1 MAISTNTFSLSA
13 SYTKQDMI
21 NQLEDAF
28 TWLGWH
34 DKCAHTGLVTGLV
47 DYGIYQDTDGGET
60 SYTRTFHDA
69 EQYTSSGIGT
79 GASFTMSRYFGNP
92 NYVYVNR
99 PGYGYTNGEYLEFL
113 PGEASEQASGLG
125 WGCTVF
131 VDNSVSYG
139 TTHNGFYAKN
149 VHANNSYPYG
159 ILRHKIQDNKKYGV
173 TYRAFQAPNTVQ
185 IEHQSGPFV
194 HPKDPDPTGS
204 GTYNG
209 ASGTP
214 HYTPR
219 MAGEYRLDMGW
230 SLTDSYGS
238 RYVNPKDSSFT
249 GTDGAKTVASS
260 NAYQLD
266 LNLFR
271 SGIDTNFCVMSY
283 RQPTLSSTK
292 LRDNTF
298 YTFIPHNFTTPIWDL
313 DYVFLGGMTEL
324 RPLTNESQTVGFTL
338 EAYCTG
344 AASEPE
350 YNIRMAEAP
359 YDRGDK
365 GVQAEYRSNLA
376 YGVPDQQTY
385 LDHLRIYN
393 RDSTYDTNN
402 NTFQINNAVSSN
414 ANYNAVIKGIP
425 LNAMFVPSPYTMP
438 EDFAFIDFIYD
449 APSVNI
455 QQGDTITIDE
465 TEVYVVI
472 HGCYNQTTKTRG
484 ILFVARKT

>member
-1 MAISTNTFSLSA
+1 MCIR
-13 SYTKQDMI
+13 D
-21 NQLEDAF
+21 
-28 TWLGWH
+28 
-34 DKCAHTGLVTGLV
+34 
-47 DYGIYQDTDGGET
+47 
-60 SYTRTFHDA
+60 R
-69 EQYTSSGIGT
+69 
-79 GASFTMSRYFGNP
+79 
-92 NYVYVNR
+92 
-99 PGYGYTNGEYLEFL
+99 
-113 PGEASEQASGLG
+113 
-125 WGCTVF
+125 
-131 VDNSVSYG
+131 
-139 TTHNGFYAKN
+139 
-149 VHANNSYPYG
+149 YG

-209 ASGTP
+209 GNSTA

-219 MAGEYRLDMGW
+219 IAGEYRLDVGW
-230 SLTDSYGS
+230 PITDSYGS
-238 RYVNPKDSSFT
+238 RYPNPKSDQFQ

-266 LNLFR
+266 LNVFR

-298 YTFIPHNFTTPIWDL
+298 YTFIPHNFTTPVWDL

-324 RPLTNESQTVGFTL
+324 RPLTNESQTVGFTV
-338 EAYCTG
+338 ETYCTG
-344 AASEPE
+344 SASEPE

-359 YDRGDK
+359 YDRADD

-376 YGVPDQQTY
+376 YGVPNQQTY
-385 LDHLRIYN
+385 ADHLRIYN

-402 NTFQINNAVSSN
+402 TTYVNKAVSAN
-414 ANYNAVIKGIP
+414 ADYNAVIKGIP

-472 HGCYNQTTKTRG
+472 HGCYTQTTKTRG
-484 ILFVARKT
+484 ILFVARKV